1 MYKTVCETHLYK
13 WLEERNSEFL
23 GQVNDAIKY
32 AEDMLPLICK
42 VFADYTVHGIKHS
55 INVMEYMFSLIA
67 DIELLSELEVVLL
80 IYSALFHD
88 IGMIANE
95 DEIKGIKADKLVLGD
110 RKYSKVFE
118 KYKEENIAL
127 QECIR
132 PIHGKRSKDYIE
144 SQMYETLF
152 LLPGSS
158 VVSFRNE
165 LGLICIAH
173 NEDFEWIEKEINCQ
187 NRKGNFPVNSQYIAV
202 LLRIADY
209 LDIDEQRA
217 PLYLYKYLNPK
228 ELGDLEWKQHF
239 VIENYDKIIL
249 NEKTGIKEIVFQGS
263 SQEPAVHRKLL
274 K

>member
-144 SQMYETLF
+144 SQMDETLF